1 MDQAAKFDQ
10 ERQARIAAYP
20 GTRDLQESAA
30 AFMRASTPTKYS
42 YNFEWMGRPIIQY
55 PQDMVAMQE
64 IVWRIR
70 PDLIIETGIAHGGSL
85 VFYASLFELLGKGM
99 VLGIDNDIRTHN
111 FGEIVR
117 HPLAHRIA
125 MIEGSSTDPRTVEK
139 AGAVAAK
146 CGTVLVCL
154 DSNHT
159 HAHVAE
165 ELRLYCEFVTPGSYL
180 VVFDTVIEHLPEGM
194 YPDRPWGKGNNPGSA
209 VREFLENDRRFE
221 VDEAYDRKLL
231 ITVAPG
237 GYLRR
242 TR

>member
-1 MDQAAKFDQ
+1 MDQVSRFRE
-10 ERQARIAAYP
+10 ERRARIGEYP
-20 GTRDLQESAA
+20 NSVDLQAA
-30 AFMRASTPTKYS
+30 AADFMRASTPTKYS

-64 IVWRIR
+64 IIWRVR

-85 VFYASLFELLGKGM
+85 VFYASLLEVLGKGM

-111 FGEIVR
+111 YAEIVR
-117 HPLAHRIA
+117 HPLAHRIT

-139 AGAVAAK
+139 ARAVAAD
-146 CGTVLVCL
+146 CSAVIVCL

-165 ELRLYCEFVTPGSYL
+165 ELRLYAELVTPGGYL
-180 VVFDTVIEHLPEGM
+180 VVFDTIIEHLPSGM
-194 YPDRPWGKGNNPGSA
+194 YTDRPWGKGNNPATA
-209 VREFLENDRRFE
+209 VRDFLKADARFS
-221 VDEAYDRKLL
+221 VDEEYDHKLL

-242 TR
+242 LT